1 MTNSVL
7 KELEVLE
14 WEAKDRQRAIDNL
27 NALKQKEKE
36 AQKSIV
42 EKKGS
47 TITTRFIMTTK

>member
-47 TITTRFIMTTK
+47 TIITRFIMTTR